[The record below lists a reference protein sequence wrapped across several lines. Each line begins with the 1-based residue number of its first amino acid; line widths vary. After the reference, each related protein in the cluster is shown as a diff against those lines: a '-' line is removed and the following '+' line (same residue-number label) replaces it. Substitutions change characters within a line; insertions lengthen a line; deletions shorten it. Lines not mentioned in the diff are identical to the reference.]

1 LSGTAV
7 QIYVCYEPDDDIY
20 AGRLKDWPHTNGG
33 AEYAARAAVG
43 VDSPEATALRATLRE
58 QIRAADVIV
67 CIISQGTARDSWVDW
82 ELREARS
89 NAPRTGMVGVKLAEH
104 VRIPPAMTDCG
115 AIVVPFRR
123 TTVERAVEW
132 ALKENHASGDF
143 TLLDD

>member
-1 LSGTAV
+1 MSASAV
-7 QIYVCYEPDDDIY
+7 RIYVCHEPDDDIY
-20 AGRLKDWPHTNGG
+20 AGRLSDWPHTNGG
-33 AEYAARAAVG
+33 VVYASRAELG
-43 VDSPEATALRATLRE
+43 VSSLEAETVKATLRE

-67 CIISQGTARDSWVDW
+67 CVISQGTARSEWVDW
-82 ELREARS
+82 ELREARGT
-89 NAPRTGMVGVKLAEH
+89 NPRRGMVGVRLDEH
-104 VRIPPAMTDCG
+104 VRVPPGMVDCG

>member
-1 LSGTAV
+1 MSGSAV
-7 QIYVCYEPDDDIY
+7 QIYVCHEPDDDIY
-20 AGRLKDWPHTNGG
+20 AGRLNEFPHTNGG
-33 AEYAARAAVG
+33 AEYALRAGVG
-43 VDSPEATALRATLRE
+43 AGLPAATALKAKLRE
-58 QIRAADVIV
+58 QIRAADVVV
-67 CIISQGTARDSWVDW
+67 CVISQGTARDSWVDW

-89 NAPRTGMVGVKLAEH
+89 STPRKGIVGVKLAEH

-132 ALKENHASGDF
+132 SLKESHTSGDF